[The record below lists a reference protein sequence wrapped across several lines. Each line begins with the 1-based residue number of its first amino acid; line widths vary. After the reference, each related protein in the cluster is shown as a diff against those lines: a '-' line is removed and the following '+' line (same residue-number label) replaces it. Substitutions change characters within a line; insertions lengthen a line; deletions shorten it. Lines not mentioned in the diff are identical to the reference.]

1 MMKRTVISVIKA
13 LCFVIVGATALPAAA
28 CFGVLFAVYSLTD
41 RLITRIE
48 CGLKN
53 LTD

>member
-1 MMKRTVISVIKA
+1 MVKA
-13 LCFVIVGATALPAAA
+13 LCFVIVGATALPAA
-28 CFGVLFAVYSLTD
+28 CFGVLFAVYALTD

-53 LTD
+53 LTN